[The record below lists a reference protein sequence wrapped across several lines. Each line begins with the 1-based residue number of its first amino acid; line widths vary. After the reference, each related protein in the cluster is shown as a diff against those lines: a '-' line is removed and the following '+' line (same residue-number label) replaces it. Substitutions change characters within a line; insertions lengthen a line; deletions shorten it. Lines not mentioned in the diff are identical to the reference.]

1 MGRAPLVPRAGM
13 VAAVPPLRERPLA
26 NMKDMGMGDMDMS
39 GDSMAGMD
47 HSGMAM
53 GAESGAAAMEMPAGE
68 SMPGM
73 EIPAGESMPG
83 MEMPGAAAPAAGA
96 MAGMDHGSMK
106 MRDFSVAPQVDKNP
120 GVQKIGRAHV

>member
-1 MGRAPLVPRAGM
+1 
-13 VAAVPPLRERPLA
+13 
-26 NMKDMGMGDMDMS
+26 MGDMDMS

-68 SMPGM
+68 SMTGM
-73 EIPAGESMPG
+73 EMPAGESMPG

-106 MRDFSVAPQVDKNP
+106 MRDLSVRSE
-120 GVQKIGRAHV
+120 GRRVGKECVSTCRAGGSPE